1 MKSSHQ
7 KKIKLTVT
15 QVKCDQLY
23 ERMLHNRIF
32 EEDLEES
39 FTHSGGPGGQK
50 VNKSATAVCIKHK
63 ISGMQVKCQKTR
75 SQGLNRYYARK
86 QLCEL
91 VEGQNKDK
99 TSVYSRDISKNR
111 KQKNRRKRRYL
122 KKLNETKKD

>member
-1 MKSSHQ
+1 MANAHHKR
-7 KKIKLTVT
+7 IKLTVT

-23 ERMLHNRIF
+23 KRMLHNGIF

-39 FTHSGGPGGQK
+39 FVHSGGPGGQK

-63 ISGMQVKCQKTR
+63 ISGMQVKCQRTR

-91 VEGQNKDK
+91 IEGRNKDE
-99 TSVYSRDISKNR
+99 TSIHSKEISKKR
-111 KQKNRRKRRYL
+111 KQKNRRKRRSL
-122 KKLNETKKD
+122 KKLNEIKKD